1 VPNWLVPF
9 LSLDVLV
16 TIVVIVVVL
25 KLRGNLFAMALGAKA
40 GTVNADQ
47 MRALMTFAREQHA
60 RIGEYMRANY
70 SGVPEQLPSVITA
83 LLDELERTAKE
94 QNLPLDRAALKPM
107 LASSLRM
114 HGIGKP
120 RERDEAFTRVA

>member
-1 VPNWLVPF
+1 VPSWLVPF
-9 LSLDVLV
+9 LALDVLV
-16 TIVVIVVVL
+16 TIVVFVVVL
-25 KLRGNLFAMALGAKA
+25 KLRGKLFALALGAKA
-40 GTVNADQ
+40 GTVSGEQ

-83 LLDELERTAKE
+83 LLDELERTAKA

-107 LASSLRM
+107 VASSLRM
-114 HGIGKP
+114 HGIGKA
-120 RERDEAFTRVA
+120 RERDEAFARVA

>member
-1 VPNWLVPF
+1 
-9 LSLDVLV
+9 
-16 TIVVIVVVL
+16 
-25 KLRGNLFAMALGAKA
+25 
-40 GTVNADQ
+40 VNADQ
-47 MRALMTFAREQHA
+47 IRALMRFAREQHA

-94 QNLPLDRAALKPM
+94 QDLPLDRDKLKPM

-114 HGIGKP
+114 HGIGKT
-120 RERDEAFTRVA
+120 RERDEAFARVA

>member
-1 VPNWLVPF
+1 VPSWLVPF
-9 LSLDVLV
+9 LALDVLV

-25 KLRGNLFAMALGAKA
+25 KLRGNLFAMALGAKP

-47 MRALMTFAREQHA
+47 IRALMTFAREQHA

-94 QNLPLDRAALKPM
+94 QNLPLDREKLKPM

-114 HGIGKP
+114 HGIGKA
-120 RERDEAFTRVA
+120 RERDEAFARVA

>member
-1 VPNWLVPF
+1 VPSWLVPF
-9 LSLDVLV
+9 LALDVLV

-25 KLRGNLFAMALGAKA
+25 KLRGNLFAMALGAKP

-47 MRALMTFAREQHA
+47 IRALMTFAREQHA

-94 QNLPLDRAALKPM
+94 QNLPLDREKLKPM
-107 LASSLRM
+107 LASSLRR
-114 HGIGKP
+114 HGIGKA
-120 RERDEAFTRVA
+120 RERDEAFARVA

>member
-1 VPNWLVPF
+1 MNHFLVPF
-9 LSLDVLV
+9 LVVDLFVTLV
-16 TIVVIVVVL
+16 VVVAVL
-25 KLRGNLFAMALGAKA
+25 KLRGSVFAMAIGAKS
-40 GTVNADQ
+40 GTVSADQ

-70 SGVPEQLPSVITA
+70 SGMPEQLPPVITA
-83 LLDELERTAKE
+83 LLDELESTAKA

-114 HGIGKP
+114 HGIGKA
-120 RERDEAFTRVA
+120 RERDEAFARVA

>member
-9 LSLDVLV
+9 LALDVLV

-25 KLRGNLFAMALGAKA
+25 KLRGNLFAMALGGKA

-47 MRALMTFAREQHA
+47 IRALMRFAREQHA

-94 QNLPLDRAALKPM
+94 QDLPLDRDKLKPM

-114 HGIGKP
+114 HGIGKT
-120 RERDEAFTRVA
+120 RERDEAFARVA

>member
-1 VPNWLVPF
+1 VPSWLVPF
-9 LSLDVLV
+9 LALDVLV
-16 TIVVIVVVL
+16 TIVVFVVVL
-25 KLRGNLFAMALGAKA
+25 RLRGKLFAMALGAKA
-40 GTVNADQ
+40 GTVNGEQ

-83 LLDELERTAKE
+83 LLDELERTAKA
-94 QNLPLDRAALKPM
+94 QNLPLDREKLKPM

-114 HGIGKP
+114 HGIGKA
-120 RERDEAFTRVA
+120 RERDEAFARVA

>member
-1 VPNWLVPF
+1 MLAPF
-9 LSLDVLV
+9 LAVDLFI
-16 TIVVIVVVL
+16 TIIVIAVVL
-25 KLRGNLFAMALGAKA
+25 KLRGSGFAFGFVGKT
-40 GTVNADQ
+40 GTVNMEQ
-47 MRALMTFAREQHA
+47 LRALTTFAREQHA

-70 SGVPEQLPSVITA
+70 SGMPEQLPSVITA

-94 QNLPLDRAALKPM
+94 QNLPLDRAMLKPM

-120 RERDEAFTRVA
+120 RERDEAFLRVA

>member
-1 VPNWLVPF
+1 VPSWLVPF
-9 LSLDVLV
+9 LALDVLV
-16 TIVVIVVVL
+16 TIVVFVVVL
-25 KLRGNLFAMALGAKA
+25 KLRGKLFAMALGAKA
-40 GTVNADQ
+40 GTVSGEQ

-83 LLDELERTAKE
+83 LLDELERTAKA

-107 LASSLRM
+107 VASSLRM
-114 HGIGKP
+114 HGIGKA
-120 RERDEAFTRVA
+120 RERDEAFARVA